1 MALQRKSED
10 NYVNKT
16 IIKDKIYDQRI
27 IFNPTLKPDYNVE
40 VGADGVTPVVPV
52 SDVEH
57 IMLENEELR
66 NTLYTEQCTLSN
78 HVSRQITYYSNLT
91 TSTIKKQIKRISNQH
106 KIPTK
111 DLYDLLFGMVP
122 SEDDLVT
129 LQDYWDVGYLPLL
142 SMYAQ
147 IMEYTFDL
155 LKPKEIKSAIKVAT
169 WKPKGSTSY
178 F

>member
-78 HVSRQITYYSNLT
+78 HVSRQITYYSKST
-91 TSTIKKQIKRISNQH
+91 TSTIKKQINRISYQH
-106 KIPTK
+106 NIKQK
-111 DLYDLLFGMVP
+111 ALYDILFGMVP

-129 LQDYWDVGYLPLL
+129 LQDYWNVGYLPIL
-142 SMYAQ
+142 S
-147 IMEYTFDL
+147 L
-155 LKPKEIKSAIKVAT
+155 
-169 WKPKGSTSY
+169 
-178 F
+178 